1 MLKIKLIFFVAITT
15 IVACAPIFEPS
26 EKVVEPSCS
35 EEITGQFLSV
45 KMYQKHIVLEREN
58 SDYVVYDLT
67 QKATNCDTDLSD
79 NLLFLFG
86 PDDAKKIAN
95 GLRLSA
101 ASDPKMIIKSF
112 PSKHSN
118 FQKTVENKC
127 EQMKLNFVFGLD
139 SEDGPVIG
147 CQTIPNAKSAI
158 MFRQNKNNKNEITI
172 AALSFYEPLLNKF
185 ID

>member
-1 MLKIKLIFFVAITT
+1 MLKIKLIFFVIITT
-15 IVACAPIFEPS
+15 LIACAPIFELS
-26 EKVVEPSCS
+26 EKVDEPSCS
-35 EEITGQFLSV
+35 AEITGQFVSA
-45 KMYQKHIVLEREN
+45 KMFQKYIVLEQEN

-67 QKATNCDTDLSD
+67 QQATNCGTDLSD

-86 PDDAKKIAN
+86 PDDAKRIAN

-147 CQTIPNAKSAI
+147 CQTTPNAKSAI
-158 MFRQNKNNKNEITI
+158 MFRQNEKNNNEIII